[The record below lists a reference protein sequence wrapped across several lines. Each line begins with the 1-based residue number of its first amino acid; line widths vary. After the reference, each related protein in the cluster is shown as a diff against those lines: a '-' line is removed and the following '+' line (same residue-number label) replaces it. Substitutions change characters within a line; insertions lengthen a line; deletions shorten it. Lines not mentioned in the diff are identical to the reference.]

1 MSDTIPTPADVARP
15 RTYTQVELTH
25 AIKESLDAQ
34 RADYEAARE
43 AAQHAD
49 VSTQRIADL
58 EREVAEARRE
68 TLVTTLISSHGLS
81 TEDAQLLTGHDE
93 ATLTAQAE
101 RLQSL
106 ANVPRTNGLIARKE
120 GQPVRRTDRD
130 DNKRSFLTEL
140 GVSDDL

>member
-1 MSDTIPTPADVARP
+1 MSDTTPTPADVAHP

-49 VSTQRIADL
+49 VSTQRIANL

-68 TLVTTLISSHGLS
+68 TLITTFISSYGLS
-81 TEDAQLLTGHDE
+81 TEDAQLLTGQDE
-93 ATLTAQAE
+93 AALTAQAE

-106 ANVPRTNGLIARKE
+106 ANAVRTNGLIARKE
-120 GQPVRRTDRD
+120 GQPVQQTAHD
-130 DNKRSFLTEL
+130 DNKRSFLAEL